1 MVLLL
6 AQHWGRLM
14 EINNWFD
21 FIIYTIYFFGVV
33 IVILPTGVIFLWL
46 TLKNLVKMRAPRY
59 EKKHYKYFSA
69 RNRFEVCVAGVFL
82 WLFLFGICFCQRGN
96 LFLYPSEVMR
106 FFQADDSVDQAL
118 ALAQPPPAAK
128 CLEGEPS

>member
-1 MVLLL
+1 
-6 AQHWGRLM
+6 M

-69 RNRFEVCVAGVFL
+69 RNRFEVCVAGVFSVAFSVL
-82 WLFLFGICFCQRGN
+82 VSVFCQRGKSVSLSVRGN
-96 LFLYPSEVMR
+96 EIFFRRMIVWIRLWRWPSR
-106 FFQADDSVDQAL
+106 RQRPSV
-118 ALAQPPPAAK
+118 
-128 CLEGEPS
+128 LEGEPS

>member
-1 MVLLL
+1 
-6 AQHWGRLM
+6 M

-59 EKKHYKYFSA
+59 EKSTTSISLQEIDLK
-69 RNRFEVCVAGVFL
+69 CVLQVFFL
-82 WLFLFGICFCQRGN
+82 WLFLFGICFLPKGKSVSLSVRGN
-96 LFLYPSEVMR
+96 EIFS
-106 FFQADDSVDQAL
+106 
-118 ALAQPPPAAK
+118 
-128 CLEGEPS
+128 GG

>member
-1 MVLLL
+1 
-6 AQHWGRLM
+6 M

-59 EKKHYKYFSA
+59 EKKA
-69 RNRFEVCVAGVFL
+69 LQVFL
-82 WLFLFGICFCQRGN
+82 C
-96 LFLYPSEVMR
+96 
-106 FFQADDSVDQAL
+106 
-118 ALAQPPPAAK
+118 K
-128 CLEGEPS
+128 K